1 MLYYSREYW
10 VVEFK
15 PFIYSDKFEADISGV
30 WNYENSVD
38 QYSVYG
44 GTGRSSVLQQ
54 IDKIQQ
60 FLEDKSL

>member
-1 MLYYSREYW
+1 
-10 VVEFK
+10 VEFK